1 MKAAYQFL
9 KKYVVT
15 IGFALGTVL
24 SILVILFIIG
34 GFPAGAT
41 MEDLYGTTIFNPAIN
56 VSLFLILV
64 GALAAVV
71 GPIIYTALN
80 FSESVKA
87 LVGIVVVII
96 LGIVSILMGATPSQ
110 EQLVFFQGVDN
121 QHLTA
126 KDIAFVDG
134 LLIYT
139 GIMIFLT
146 LCSLVFIGVWGFIK
160 QR

>member
-1 MKAAYQFL
+1 MKAAYQFM
-9 KKYVVT
+9 KKYGVS

-24 SILVILFIIG
+24 SLLVIIIIIWK
-34 GFPAGAT
+34 FPANAT
-41 MEDLYGTTIFNPAIN
+41 NDVLYESTIFNPALN
-56 VSLFLILV
+56 VSLALILL
-64 GALAAVV
+64 GGLAAIV

-80 FSESVKA
+80 FSESIKV
-87 LVGIVVVII
+87 LVGILVVIL
-96 LGIVSILMGATPSQ
+96 LGVVSVFMGATPSQ

-121 QHLTA
+121 RDLTA

-139 GIMIFLT
+139 GVMIFLT
-146 LCSLVFIGVWGFIK
+146 MCSLVFMGVWGFIK

>member
-1 MKAAYQFL
+1 MKAAYQFM
-9 KKYVVT
+9 KKYGVT

-24 SILVILFIIG
+24 SLLVILIIIG

-41 MEDLYGTTIFNPAIN
+41 MEDLYKTTIFNPAIN
-56 VSLFLILV
+56 VSLALIIL
-64 GALAAVV
+64 GTLAAVV
-71 GPIIYTALN
+71 GPIVYTALN

-87 LVGIVVVII
+87 LVGIVVVIL
-96 LGIVSILMGATPSQ
+96 LGVISIFMGATPSQ

-121 QHLTA
+121 QHLTT
-126 KDIAFVDG
+126 KDIAFIDG

-146 LCSLVFIGVWGFIK
+146 ICALVFMGIWGFIK